1 MTILSKYID
10 PATKTVF
17 VGKEDWAALNQQYD
31 SDFIKEQLIEE
42 IMAGNIGFP
51 HLDITYEDAAESFK
65 KLCDYKCKGFLQGP
79 TMTRYDYRYPIGDLY
94 IDETLVGNDAS
105 NYFHQN
111 ARSEASGHNDPS
123 PQTSW
128 RSAYYMNSCLK
139 GIWTL
144 KMTTLSSKT
153 IRSSMAMRKYWAS
166 QFRPSMAKCIYERY
180 NSVDV
185 LDFSSGWGDRLC
197 GFYSCKN
204 TRSYIGID
212 PNKAV
217 YDNYFKQIELY
228 KRIAGE
234 KKTTFFN
241 MPAEDVYHRPNIVD
255 TVFTSPPYFCA
266 ETYTQDDT
274 QSWVRYKEVDAWL
287 NGFMYKTLQNVWV
300 ALKPGGHL
308 IVNISDVHRKGG
320 IQKICDPMNDYIKDK
335 LGGELVESFGM
346 KISKRP
352 ASAAYNGKTGTS
364 VEPIWA
370 WRKPENAIVLPDWI
384 HEPTEP
390 TPPPEP
396 SDPTVPTIYPHDTSL
411 DKEPTRKGNGGGGNT
426 KKKKV
431 QEPVTVIEAPKP
443 PENQELHITSVW
455 REDSKPAPTPKI
467 EVLEKPV
474 QEVKVVEPPKPTLP
488 PFDIIVDSMDG
499 IDPRSFAKLTVEL
512 KNKVDLTVVH
522 GDICVGDIAEDIV
535 AKLCKG
541 LGVKQKALRGFDG
554 EVLPQ
559 YIGKKKLV
567 KCQAGEKPEF
577 AIMEE

>member
-1 MTILSKYID
+1 MSTILSKYID
-10 PATKTVF
+10 PATKTIF
-17 VGKEDWAALNQQYD
+17 VGKEDWAELNQQYD
-31 SDFIKEQLIEE
+31 HEFIKEQLIDE

-51 HLDITYEDAAESFK
+51 HLDITYKDAAESFK
-65 KLCDYKCKGFLQGP
+65 KLCDYKCKGFLKGQ

-197 GFYSCKN
+197 GFYAAKN
-204 TRSYIGID
+204 TKSYIGID

-217 YDNYFKQIELY
+217 YDNYFKQVELY

-370 WRKPENAIVLPDWI
+370 WRKPENAIVLPDLI
-384 HEPTEP
+384 HDPTEP

-396 SDPTVPTIYPHDTSL
+396 SDPTVPTIYPHDCSL

-426 KKKKV
+426 KKMNAKKV
-431 QEPVTVIEAPKP
+431 ESSQEIQSPKP
-443 PENQELHITSVW
+443 VEP
-455 REDSKPAPTPKI
+455 PT
-467 EVLEKPV
+467 
-474 QEVKVVEPPKPTLP
+474 VVEPPK
-488 PFDIIVDSMDG
+488 DIVAKPHLELVVLDSDMG
-499 IDPRSFAKLTVEL
+499 NIDPRSLGKLMIAL
-512 KNKVDLTVVH
+512 MDKVDLSIVH
-522 GDICVGDIAEDIV
+522 GNQSTDDIV
-535 AKLCKG
+535 VKLCSG
-541 LGVKQKALRGFDG
+541 LGVAKVDLYGPDNAPIYDIH
-554 EVLPQ
+554 
-559 YIGKKKLV
+559 IGKKVLKR
-567 KCQAGEKPEF
+567 CQPNEKPEF
-577 AIMEE
+577 SILER

>member
-10 PATKTVF
+10 PTKKTIF

-31 SDFIKEQLIEE
+31 SDFIKGQLIEE

-51 HLDITYEDAAESFK
+51 HLEITYEDAAESFK
-65 KLCDYKCKGFLQGP
+65 KLCDYKCKGFLKGP

-128 RSAYYMNSCLK
+128 RSAHYMDSCLK

-166 QFRPSMAKCIYERY
+166 QFRPAMAKCIYERY

-217 YDNYFKQIELY
+217 YDNYFKQVELY

-241 MPAEDVYHRPNIVD
+241 MAADDVHHLPNIVD

-287 NGFMYKTLQNVWV
+287 EGFMYKTLQNVWV

-320 IQKICDPMNDYIKDK
+320 IQKICDPMNDYIKEK

-384 HEPTEP
+384 QEPTEP

-426 KKKKV
+426 KKVNVKKV
-431 QEPVTVIEAPKP
+431 GESEKKKKEDRPVEAEPAST
-443 PENQELHITSVW
+443 
-455 REDSKPAPTPKI
+455 
-467 EVLEKPV
+467 
-474 QEVKVVEPPKPTLP
+474 EPPKPGKT
-488 PFDIIVDSMDG
+488 PFELVVGQLDG
-499 IDPRSFAKLTVEL
+499 IDPRALGKLMIEL
-512 KNKVDLTVVH
+512 NDKVDLTIVH
-522 GDICVGDIAEDIV
+522 GDIFTDDVV
-535 AKLCKG
+535 VKLCSG
-541 LGVKQKALRGFDG
+541 LGFKLKQLYDAS
-554 EVLPQ
+554 
-559 YIGKKKLV
+559 GKLFPEYVGKMKLV
-567 KCQAGEKPEF
+567 GCKAGQKPAFEK
-577 AIMEE
+577 MEG

>member
-10 PATKTVF
+10 PTKKTIF

-31 SDFIKEQLIEE
+31 SDFIKSQLIEE

-51 HLDITYEDAAESFK
+51 HLEITYRDAAESFK
-65 KLCDYKCKGFLQGP
+65 KLCDYKCKGFLKGP

-128 RSAYYMNSCLK
+128 RSAHYMDSCLK

-166 QFRPSMAKCIYERY
+166 QFRPTMAKCIYERY

-204 TRSYIGID
+204 TKSYIGID

-217 YDNYFKQIELY
+217 YDNYFKQVELY

-241 MPAEDVYHRPNIVD
+241 MAAEDVHHLPNIVD

-287 NGFMYKTLQNVWV
+287 EGFMYKTLQNVWV

-320 IQKICDPMNDYIKDK
+320 IQKICDPMNDYIKEK

-352 ASAAYNGKTGTS
+352 ASAAYNGKNGTS

-384 HEPTEP
+384 QEPTEP

-396 SDPTVPTIYPHDTSL
+396 SDPTIPTIYPHDTSL
-411 DKEPTRKGNGGGGNT
+411 DKVPTRKGNGGGGNT
-426 KKKKV
+426 KKVNVKKV
-431 QEPVTVIEAPKP
+431 AEGSVSIPKP
-443 PENQELHITSVW
+443 
-455 REDSKPAPTPKI
+455 
-467 EVLEKPV
+467 
-474 QEVKVVEPPKPTLP
+474 VVEKEEEEHALTGNTNPPPPMLQ
-488 PFDIIVDSMDG
+488 PFDLIVDSLDN
-499 IDPRSFAKLTVEL
+499 IDPRSLGKLMIAL
-512 KNKVDLTVVH
+512 KDKMDLTMVH
-522 GDICVGDIAEDIV
+522 GEIGVDDIV
-535 AKLCKG
+535 ARLCKG
-541 LGVKQKALRGFDG
+541 LGVNLRSLRGFDN
-554 EVLPQ
+554 EILPQ
-559 YIGKKKLV
+559 YIGKRKLV
-567 KCQAGEKPEF
+567 GCQAGQKPVF
-577 AIMEE
+577 ALLDGERQE

>member
-10 PATKTVF
+10 PETKTVF
-17 VGKEDWAALNQQYD
+17 VGKEDWAELNRQYD
-31 SDFIKEQLIEE
+31 SDFIKGQLIEE

-51 HLDITYEDAAESFK
+51 HLPLTYMDAARSFK
-65 KLCDYKCKGFLQGP
+65 KLCDYKCKGFLQGQ

-111 ARSEASGHNDPS
+111 ARSEASGHGDPS

-128 RSAYYMNSCLK
+128 RSAYYMDSCLK

-153 IRSSMAMRKYWAS
+153 IRSSMMLRKYWAS
-166 QFRPSMAKCIYERY
+166 QFRPAMAKCIYERY

-197 GFYSCKN
+197 GFYAAKN
-204 TRSYIGID
+204 TKSYIGID

-234 KKTTFFN
+234 KQTTFFN
-241 MPAEDVYHRPNIVD
+241 MPAEDVHHRPNIVD

-287 NGFMYKTLQNVWV
+287 NGFMYRTLQNVWV

-308 IVNISDVHRKGG
+308 VVNISDVYRKGG
-320 IQKICDPMNDYIKDK
+320 VQKICDPMNDYIKDK

-352 ASAAYNGKTGTS
+352 ASAAYNGKAGTS

-370 WRKPENAIVLPDWI
+370 WRKPVNAIVIPDWI
-384 HEPTEP
+384 REPTEP
-390 TPPPEP
+390 TPPPAP

-411 DKEPTRKGNGGGGNT
+411 DKEPKRKRGNGGGGNT
-426 KKKKV
+426 KKAAKKA
-431 QEPVTVIEAPKP
+431 QTPVSVIEDSAP
-443 PENQELHITSVW
+443 E
-455 REDSKPAPTPKI
+455 PTHKI
-467 EVLEKPV
+467 EVLEKPDGNTESV
-474 QEVKVVEPPKPTLP
+474 TQSKPTKQ

-499 IDPRSFAKLTVEL
+499 IDPRALGKLMIEL
-512 KNKVDLTVVH
+512 NDKVDLAIVH
-522 GDICVGDIAEDIV
+522 GDIFTDDVV
-535 AKLCKG
+535 AKLCSG
-541 LGVKQKALRGFDG
+541 LGFKMKPLYDASGTVKS
-554 EVLPQ
+554 EYV
-559 YIGKKKLV
+559 GKRKLV
-567 KCQAGEKPEF
+567 KCQAGQKPEF
-577 AIMEE
+577 AIMES

>member
-1 MTILSKYID
+1 MQNTGDTMTLLSKYID
-10 PATKTVF
+10 PATKTIF
-17 VGKEDWAALNQQYD
+17 VGKDDWKALNDQYG
-31 SDFIKEQLIEE
+31 SDKLKADLIEE

-144 KMTTLSSKT
+144 KMATLSAKT

-166 QFRPSMAKCIYERY
+166 QFRPAMAKCIYERY

-217 YDNYFKQIELY
+217 YDNYFKQCELY

-335 LGGELVESFGM
+335 LGGVLVESFGM

-426 KKKKV
+426 KKKA
-431 QEPVTVIEAPKP
+431 QTTATVIEAP
-443 PENQELHITSVW
+443 
-455 REDSKPAPTPKI
+455 
-467 EVLEKPV
+467 KPV
-474 QEVKVVEPPKPTLP
+474 QEVKVVEPPKPVAVEETKP
-488 PFDIIVDSMDG
+488 AKTPFEILVDGMDN
-499 IDPRSFAKLTVEL
+499 IDPRALGKLMIEL
-512 KNKVDLTVVH
+512 LDKVDLTIVH
-522 GDICVGDIAEDIV
+522 GDIFTDDVV
-535 AKLCKG
+535 VKLCKG
-541 LGVKQKALRGFDG
+541 LGVNMKHLRDETGAVKP
-554 EVLPQ
+554 E
-559 YIGKKKLV
+559 YIGKRKLV
-567 KCQAGEKPEF
+567 GCQAGQKPAF
-577 AIMEE
+577 DTMD